1 MVSDRKGGLAML
13 PLIKT
18 GLPATTLLLIV
29 GTISFVIA
37 STPSHAE
44 PPAEVPERESL
55 RGLLGM
61 EVLVEPLN
69 IEIEQLGLQT
79 VNLQSDI
86 RQRLQKAGITVL
98 TERVRLATPT
108 AAMLVARLDAV
119 HDRIGRYFYS
129 IDLLL
134 TQRVRLEGN
143 GASELS
149 AVTWLKLG
157 AIGVVADDNVKHLE
171 DQMLRKVDQFIKD
184 YLAVNP
190 DRRGSDQLKRP

>member
-1 MVSDRKGGLAML
+1 MVSDRKRGTLL
-13 PLIKT
+13 SLRKT

-37 STPSHAE
+37 PPPSHAE
-44 PPAEVPERESL
+44 PPAEVSERESL

-79 VNLQSDI
+79 VKLQNDI

-98 TERVRLATPT
+98 TEREQLATPN
-108 AAMLVARLDAV
+108 AARLGVRLDAV

-143 GASELS
+143 GASDLS

-171 DQMLRKVDQFIKD
+171 DQVLRKVDQFIKD

-190 DRRGSDQLKRP
+190 DRRRSDQLKSP

>member
-1 MVSDRKGGLAML
+1 ML

-44 PPAEVPERESL
+44 PPTEVPERESL

-98 TERVRLATPT
+98 TERERLATPT